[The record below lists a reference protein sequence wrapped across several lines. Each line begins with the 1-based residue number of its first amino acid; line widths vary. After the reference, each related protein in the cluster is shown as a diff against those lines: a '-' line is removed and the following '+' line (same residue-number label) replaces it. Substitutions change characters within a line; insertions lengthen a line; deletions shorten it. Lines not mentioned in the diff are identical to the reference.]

1 VQHTASSYDTPDD
14 SYIHTNLLYNA
25 SSLSKAAVMSIFA
38 KYGQDDSLSFEGFK
52 ELLETLGLGKIHKTS
67 EHHSTLHADDDHSED
82 DHRHH
87 RHSANDGHSVDDHS
101 HHDHSAND
109 GHSGDE
115 HRHHNDVDDAESH
128 ARDEHEHS
136 ASSANCTDCLSAE
149 VKCDLISTPA
159 FISSQ

>member
-1 VQHTASSYDTPDD
+1 MQHTASSYDTSDD

-67 EHHSTLHADDDHSED
+67 EHHSTLHANDEHSED

-87 RHSANDGHSVDDHS
+87 RHSANDGHSE
-101 HHDHSAND
+101 
-109 GHSGDE
+109 DE

-128 ARDEHEHS
+128 DHDEHEHS

-149 VKCDLISTPA
+149 VKCYLISTLA